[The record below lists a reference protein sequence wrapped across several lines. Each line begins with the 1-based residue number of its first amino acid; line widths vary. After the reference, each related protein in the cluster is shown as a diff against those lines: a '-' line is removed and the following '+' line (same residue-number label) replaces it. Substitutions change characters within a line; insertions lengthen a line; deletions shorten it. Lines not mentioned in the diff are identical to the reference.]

1 MNTNFDDKKVNELIL
16 VISQKLGISPDQLK
30 KELNEGKF
38 NKALASMNNAD
49 AQKFNQILNDPKSI
63 EKIMSTPQAKAL
75 YKKLSGDK

>member
-75 YKKLSGDK
+75 YKKISGDK

>member
-30 KELNEGKF
+30 KELNEGRF